1 MSRFAG
7 VSKSDAK
14 TQLCAALSTRQMRHL
29 YRLRNILLACCATQ
43 LAESASYK
51 QGRRHEL
58 QSLRVVLTVQVVN
71 CRCLCFPL
79 LDAGKEFIQE
89 PVHGR
94 NSSHDTCCRSFKLER
109 YLREDKVMTADT
121 VINT

>member
-1 MSRFAG
+1 MSGFAS
-7 VSKSDAK
+7 VSKSVAK
-14 TQLCAALSTRQMRHL
+14 THLQLCDPLSSRQKGHL
-29 YRLRNILLACCATQ
+29 YRLSSMLLARRATQ

-79 LDAGKEFIQE
+79 LDAGEELIQE
-89 PVHGR
+89 TVHGR
-94 NSSHDTCCRSFKLER
+94 DSSHDTCCRSLKCEIP
-109 YLREDKVMTADT
+109 VP
-121 VINT
+121 VPP